1 MVDFGRVITAMVTP
15 FTPDLKEVD
24 FDKAARLAELLVN
37 TGSDSIVVAGTT
49 GESPTLSTEEKL
61 GLFRAVVEAVG
72 DRAKVIAGTGGNS
85 TASSIELTRE
95 AENLGVHGI
104 MLVVPYYNKPPQEGL
119 IAHFTAIADSTR
131 LPIILYNIP
140 GRTGINMTPAT
151 IETLSRV
158 ENIVGVKEASGN
170 LEQVT
175 DIRSRTPSS
184 FKIYSGDDS
193 LTLPIV
199 SVGGEGVVS
208 VASHIAGK
216 EIKQMIDAFHEGNVS
231 LAADLNSKLFPL
243 FKALFV
249 TTNPIPLKAALKLTG
264 FDVGGVRPPLVEAGE
279 GELAVIEK
287 ALRALGYLA

>member
-1 MVDFGRVITAMVTP
+1 MAEFGKVMTAMVTP
-15 FTPDLKEVD
+15 FEPDLKVD
-24 FDKAARLAELLVN
+24 YDRAGELAELLVK

-49 GESPTLSTEEKL
+49 GESPTLSFEEKL
-61 GLFRAVVEAVG
+61 DLFRVVVDAVG
-72 DRAKVIAGTGGNS
+72 DNAKVVAGTGGNS
-85 TASSIELTRE
+85 TESSIELTRA
-95 AENLGVHGI
+95 AEEIGVHGI

-119 IAHFTAIADSTR
+119 ITHFKAIAGSTG

-140 GRTGINMTPAT
+140 GRTGINMTPGT

-158 ENIVGVKEASGN
+158 PNIVGVKEASGN

-193 LTLPIV
+193 LTLPIMA
-199 SVGGEGVVS
+199 VGGEGIIS
-208 VASHIAGK
+208 VASHVAGK
-216 EIKQMIDAFHEGNVS
+216 QIKQMIGAFQDGNVKT
-231 LAADLNSKLFPL
+231 AAELNCRLFPL

-249 TTNPIPLKAALKLTG
+249 TTNPIPVKSALRLTG

-279 GELAVIEK
+279 KEVAVVKK
-287 ALRALGYLA
+287 ALEDMGLIS